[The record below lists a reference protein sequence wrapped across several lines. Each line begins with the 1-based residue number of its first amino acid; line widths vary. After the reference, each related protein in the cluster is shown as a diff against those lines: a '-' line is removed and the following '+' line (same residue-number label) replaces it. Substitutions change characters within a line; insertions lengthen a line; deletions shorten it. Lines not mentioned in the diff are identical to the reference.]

1 MYLNLIFQVKT
12 KNGNSS
18 NDSSPDISSYEV
30 VDKNKEKNSSE
41 KKTEQSSE
49 SADDKKSEKMEEGDE
64 NKNKEEDE
72 IKETEEIL
80 KDKQEEEESGVR
92 QRKVHQESNEDLCE

>member
-1 MYLNLIFQVKT
+1 MYFNLIFQVKI

-49 SADDKKSEKMEEGDE
+49 SADDKKSEKMERDE
-64 NKNKEEDE
+64 NKNKEDDE

>member
-49 SADDKKSEKMEEGDE
+49 SADDKKSEKMEGDE
-64 NKNKEEDE
+64 NKNKEDDE

>member
-18 NDSSPDISSYEV
+18 SDSSPDISSYEV

-41 KKTEQSSE
+41 MKTEKSSE
-49 SADDKKSEKMEEGDE
+49 SVDDKKSEKMEEDQ
-64 NKNKEEDE
+64 NKHKEDDDE
-72 IKETEEIL
+72 IKDTEEIL

-92 QRKVHQESNEDLCE
+92 QRKVHQESNEDLHE